1 MRTKLR
7 IVVLIIVAVLLL
19 REYVFKPSDPIAPNE
34 PTASGAES
42 APFGEARRGASIG
55 AASGSGLQPSGETA
69 SCIVDRIVDGG
80 YDKLRAGGAHPT
92 DWNGYAGTSSS
103 PIWPSS
109 DGSPNRHGADRL

>member
-69 SCIVDRIVDGG
+69 SCIVDRIVDGDTINCEPVG
-80 YDKLRAGGAHPT
+80 RIRLIGMDTPERAQAPF
-92 DWNGYAGTSSS
+92 
-103 PIWPSS
+103 WPSS